1 MSDQATIQTVQQFLN
16 WVEQGDQGL
25 VGWIRSVEN
34 DPQKM
39 QRIAEIYRDIK
50 AAFGF

>member
-1 MSDQATIQTVQQFLN
+1 MSQDDLATVKQFLN

-25 VGWIRSVEN
+25 VGWINSAMN
-34 DPQKM
+34 DEAKLKQ
-39 QRIAEIYRDIK
+39 IAQIYRDIK